1 MFPLL
6 RTYFRFLGRYPGW
19 LAVFWA
25 ALIGFAITE
34 GFEPYFYKLLIDS
47 IGVKSEREIVMIVS
61 GLGLFRLGGL
71 LLSNLF
77 RAAGDRV
84 VLPASR
90 DLRVAVIEKIHELDF
105 AFHTSRSTGSLIS
118 IIKRGDGAF
127 FDFFQNI
134 NINTVRIV
142 IEFSI
147 MSVVLYQVNPMIMA
161 MMMTAFGGAL
171 ILTKRLVSLNLTAR
185 KEFNEAEDKISEI
198 IVDNLINYE
207 TVKLFARESWERKRL
222 SKSFINWLSKLWSYA
237 LSYRIIDIVVGGLG
251 NLGVVGALVVGLSLV
266 NKGEISTGDYVMVI
280 GFVTNFY
287 GRFFELIYNLRSV
300 AKNMVDIQKYFG
312 VLDEKILVSDP
323 KKPIAITGRVAG
335 EIEFKGISFNYPEN
349 NKSAVSEIDLKIGA
363 GQSVALVGS
372 SGVGK
377 TTLVKLLLRFF
388 DPTSGAITIDGVD
401 IRKIKKSLLRAMMGV
416 VPQEPI
422 MFNNTIGYNIAYGLP
437 NATAREI
444 VAAARMA
451 NLADFIETL
460 PKKYETS
467 VGERG
472 VKLSGGQKQR
482 LAIARMILKNPDIIV
497 FDEATSQLDSA
508 TEKLIQDA
516 FWQAAKNKTA
526 IVIAHRLSTIIR
538 AEKIVVMEKGRIV
551 EVGTHRQLISNKGGL
566 YTNFWKLQSLA
577 TAK

>member
-1 MFPLL
+1 
-6 RTYFRFLGRYPGW
+6 
-19 LAVFWA
+19 
-25 ALIGFAITE
+25 
-34 GFEPYFYKLLIDS
+34 
-47 IGVKSEREIVMIVS
+47 
-61 GLGLFRLGGL
+61 
-71 LLSNLF
+71 
-77 RAAGDRV
+77 
-84 VLPASR
+84 
-90 DLRVAVIEKIHELDF
+90 
-105 AFHTSRSTGSLIS
+105 
-118 IIKRGDGAF
+118 
-127 FDFFQNI
+127 
-134 NINTVRIV
+134 
-142 IEFSI
+142 
-147 MSVVLYQVNPMIMA
+147 
-161 MMMTAFGGAL
+161 
-171 ILTKRLVSLNLTAR
+171 
-185 KEFNEAEDKISEI
+185 
-198 IVDNLINYE
+198 
-207 TVKLFARESWERKRL
+207 
-222 SKSFINWLSKLWSYA
+222 
-237 LSYRIIDIVVGGLG
+237 
-251 NLGVVGALVVGLSLV
+251 
-266 NKGEISTGDYVMVI
+266 
-280 GFVTNFY
+280 
-287 GRFFELIYNLRSV
+287 
-300 AKNMVDIQKYFG
+300 

>member
-1 MFPLL
+1 MF
-6 RTYFRFLGRYPGW
+6 W
-19 LAVFWA
+19 VS
-25 ALIGFAITE
+25 LIGYAIAE
-34 GFEPYFYKLLIDS
+34 GIEPYFYKLLIDS
-47 IGVKSEREIVMIVS
+47 IGIKGEREIVMIVS
-61 GLGLFRLGGL
+61 GLGLVRLTGL
-71 LLSNLF
+71 VLSNLF
-77 RAAGDRV
+77 RASGDKV

-90 DLRVAVIEKIHELDF
+90 DLRVAVIKKIHELDF

-134 NINTVRIV
+134 NINTVRIG
-142 IEFSI
+142 ISFII
-147 MSVVLYQVNPMIMA
+147 MSIVLYRVNPSIMA
-161 MMMTAFGGAL
+161 MMVLAFGSAL
-171 ILTKRLVSLNLTAR
+171 VLTKRLIQLNLRTR

-222 SKSFINWLSKLWSYA
+222 NKSFIVWIDKLWGFAKSF
-237 LSYRIIDIVVGGLG
+237 RVIDLIVGGLG
-251 NLGVVGALVVGLSLV
+251 NMGVVGALVAGLNLV
-266 NKGEISTGDYVMVI
+266 NSGQITTGDYVMVI

-287 GRFFELIYNLRSV
+287 GKFFDLIYNLRNV

-312 VLDEKILVSDP
+312 VLDEKTLVSDL
-323 KKPIAITGRVAG
+323 KKPITISGRVAG
-335 EIEFKGISFNYPEN
+335 EIEFRGVSFYYPEN
-349 NKSAVSEIDLKIGA
+349 NKNAVNEIDLKIGA

-388 DPTSGAITIDGVD
+388 DPTEGIISIDGID
-401 IRKIKKSLLRAMMGV
+401 IKKMKKSRLRAMMGV

-422 MFNNTIGYNIAYGLP
+422 MFNNTIGFNIAYGLP
-437 NATAREI
+437 NSNKREI
-444 VAAARMA
+444 EAAARMA

-460 PKKYETS
+460 PKKYETN

-508 TEKLIQDA
+508 SEKLIQDA

-526 IVIAHRLSTIIR
+526 IIIAHRLSTIIR

-551 EVGTHRQLISNKGGL
+551 EVGTHRQLISNKAGL
-566 YTNFWKLQSLA
+566 YTNFWKLQSLTKA
-577 TAK
+577 G